1 VATQILLYRFQA
13 HDDPAGS
20 FASGCAARSVLLRA
34 RAALSPTNHRLS
46 AGGVPSPAGL
56 VLACPA
62 RDQRPCRSR
71 RARALGV
78 EHWRC
83 ATYDGPTAGRRASRS
98 TGLVLHVLEPTNSAD
113 RSSDTTRSSH
123 APRPRRHQTDVRVAG
138 GGDGP
143 LGGTASGST

>member
-1 VATQILLYRFQA
+1 VATQILLYRIQA

-71 RARALGV
+71 RARALSV

-83 ATYDGPTAGRRASRS
+83 ATYDGPTAGRPAREQKHRIGASRA
-98 TGLVLHVLEPTNSAD
+98 GTNQLGRSIIRYDQKLARTAAASA
-113 RSSDTTRSSH
+113 SN
-123 APRPRRHQTDVRVAG
+123 
-138 GGDGP
+138 
-143 LGGTASGST
+143 

>member
-71 RARALGV
+71 RARALSV

-83 ATYDGPTAGRRASRS
+83 DTYDGPAREQKHRIGASRA
-98 TGLVLHVLEPTNSAD
+98 GTNQLGRSIIRYDQKLARTAAASA
-113 RSSDTTRSSH
+113 SN
-123 APRPRRHQTDVRVAG
+123 
-138 GGDGP
+138 
-143 LGGTASGST
+143 